1 MNCSEFQHISH
12 ELVRD
17 RLEGREKIEALAHAG
32 DCPGCAQ
39 YLEQERRLTLK
50 LGFLSQALYSQEA
63 PERLESVLLTA
74 FREHAAHTD
83 GNGSVPLHAGPRFWA
98 HRKFWGWGATAAALA
113 AVIALAAGTHPRR
126 SSQPEVSSASVTSS
140 AASTP
145 EHASQLATAE
155 PQDHSQQQPVV
166 QAVRHRRNLSPSV
179 RSVADEGAT
188 TIADNSG
195 FVPLIY
201 CDELNCGTPG
211 EIVRVEIPA
220 SSLPMMGLVSENRT
234 GPVRADVVVGEDG
247 IARAIRLV
255 DY

>member
-12 ELVRD
+12 ELARDQVEGRD
-17 RLEGREKIEALAHAG
+17 RIEAWAHAG
-32 DCPGCAQ
+32 ECPRCAK

-50 LGFLSQALYSQEA
+50 LGFLSQALSSQEA
-63 PERLESVLLTA
+63 PERLESALLTA

-98 HRKFWGWGATAAALA
+98 RQKFWGWGATAAALA
-113 AVIALAAGTHPRR
+113 AVIALAVAIHSRR
-126 SSQPEVSSASVTSS
+126 DAQSELATTSVVTPTRSTQESTSS
-140 AASTP
+140 AAMA
-145 EHASQLATAE
+145 EHE
-155 PQDHSQQQPVV
+155 DHQPAI
-166 QAVRHRRNLSPSV
+166 QALRHRHDVRPYLRSV
-179 RSVADEGAT
+179 RSEGT
-188 TIADNSG
+188 TTLADNSG

-201 CDELNCGTPG
+201 CDELNCATPG

-220 SSLPMMGLVSENRT
+220 SSLPMMGLVSDNRSGT
-234 GPVRADVVVGEDG
+234 VRADVVVGEDG

>member
-1 MNCSEFQHISH
+1 MNCSEFQHVSH
-12 ELVRD
+12 ELARD
-17 RLEGREKIEALAHAG
+17 QVEGRDKIEALAHAG
-32 DCPGCAQ
+32 ECPRCAE

-50 LGFLSQALYSQEA
+50 LGFLSQALYSHEA
-63 PERLESVLLTA
+63 PERLESALLTA

-98 HRKFWGWGATAAALA
+98 HQKFWGWGATAAALA
-113 AVIALAAGTHPRR
+113 AVIALAVGIHSRR
-126 SSQPEVSSASVTSS
+126 NSQAELPAASVMTPATSTHGAS
-140 AASTP
+140 PAAG
-145 EHASQLATAE
+145 Q
-155 PQDHSQQQPVV
+155 QDESQQRVIR
-166 QAVRHRRNLSPSV
+166 AVRHRHDVSPRLRSV
-179 RSVADEGAT
+179 RSEGTT

-201 CDELNCGTPG
+201 CDELNCATPG

-220 SSLPMMGLVSENRT
+220 SSLPMMGLVNDNRS
-234 GPVRADVVVGEDG
+234 GSVRADVVVGEDG